1 MSENQNTQHHGK
13 QNENGGANGHENANE
28 NNKDH
33 EPVIPE
39 EFLNELPPK
48 DRKEFIQSF
57 TRISGIFPPQNP
69 LAKKITSDHISELL
83 KISDASDQRDRQERS
98 NERNH
103 NFKVLVTVLVAIF
116 LVCGLFIWAKQE
128 EFLKYIIGAIIGFG
142 GGFGVGKYYKK
153 E

>member
-1 MSENQNTQHHGK
+1 MSGNQNTQPLEK
-13 QNENGGANGHENANE
+13 QKENGNTNGHEKNE
-28 NNKDH
+28 NQKEND
-33 EPVIPE
+33 PVIPE
-39 EFLNELPPK
+39 ELLNEIPPK
-48 DRKEFIQSF
+48 DRKDFIQSI
-57 TRISGIFPPQNP
+57 TRISGIFPQQNP
-69 LAKKITSDHISELL
+69 LLKKITPEHISELL

-128 EFLKYIIGAIIGFG
+128 EFLKYIIGAIVGFS
-142 GGFGVGKYYKK
+142 GGFGVGKYYRK

>member
-1 MSENQNTQHHGK
+1 MAENQNPQRLDN
-13 QNENGGANGHENANE
+13 QNENGNTKNGHEEE
-28 NNKDH
+28 NNKDS

-39 EFLNELPPK
+39 QLLNELPLK

-57 TRISGIFPPQNP
+57 TRISGIFPQQNP
-69 LAKKITSDHISELL
+69 LVKKITSEHISELL
-83 KISDASDQRDRQERS
+83 KISDASDQRYHQERS

-103 NFKVLVTVLVAIF
+103 NFKVLVTVLIAIF
-116 LVCGLFIWAKQE
+116 LICGLFIWAKQE

-142 GGFGVGKYYKK
+142 GGFGVGKYYKN

>member
-1 MSENQNTQHHGK
+1 MSGNQNTQPLDK
-13 QNENGGANGHENANE
+13 PTESNNGHKNGNE
-28 NNKDH
+28 NNRDH
-33 EPVIPE
+33 DPVIPE

-48 DRKEFIQSF
+48 DRKDFIQSI

-69 LAKKITSDHISELL
+69 LAKKITSEHISEIL

-98 NERNH
+98 NERNY
-103 NFKVLVTVLVAIF
+103 NFKILVTVLVAIF

>member
-1 MSENQNTQHHGK
+1 MSENQNTQRADK
-13 QNENGGANGHENANE
+13 QHENNSTNGHE

-33 EPVIPE
+33 ESVIPE

-48 DRKEFIQSF
+48 DRKDFIQSF

-69 LAKKITSDHISELL
+69 LAKKITGEHISELL
-83 KISDASDQRDRQERS
+83 KFSDASDQRDRQERS

-103 NFKVLVTVLVAIF
+103 NFKILVTVLVAIF
-116 LVCGLFIWAKQE
+116 LICGLFIWAKQE
-128 EFLKYIIGAIIGFG
+128 EFLKYIIGAIIGFS

>member
-1 MSENQNTQHHGK
+1 MAGNQNTQRLDN
-13 QNENGGANGHENANE
+13 QNENGNTKNHENGNE
-28 NNKDH
+28 NNKDN

-39 EFLNELPPK
+39 ELLSELPPK

-57 TRISGIFPPQNP
+57 TRISGIFPQQNP
-69 LAKKITSDHISELL
+69 LLKKITTEHISELL
-83 KISDASDQRDRQERS
+83 KISDATDQRDRKERS

-103 NFKVLVTVLVAIF
+103 NFKVLVTALLAIF

-142 GGFGVGKYYKK
+142 GGFGVGKYYK